1 MNVQVSIYRSVLG
14 ENFKLLHPM
23 LQKRYDLPD
32 GSVFEA
38 SGTMREIKGG
48 PKWLYPL
55 FKIGVNWK
63 LLFLERGKNVPFSI
77 KNTAFPGSNGESQ
90 IHWERIFHFGSTKRY
105 FNALMS
111 LDEKRLVIK
120 DYLGEPP
127 LVYSDL
133 AFDVSDDGSLTIH
146 SLNQRLVLGKVELPL
161 PKSLQGLATVTECYD
176 EAAAVY
182 RINVNV
188 RNPLIGHVFSY
199 EGEFVQDA

>member
-1 MNVQVSIYRSVLG
+1 MLSIYKRVLG
-14 ENFKLLHPM
+14 KNFDRLHPM

-32 GSVFEA
+32 GSAFEA
-38 SGTMREIKGG
+38 TGTMKEIKGG
-48 PKWLYPL
+48 PRWLYPL
-55 FKIGVNWK
+55 FRLGVNWK
-63 LLFLERGKNVPFSI
+63 LLFPERGNNIPFSI
-77 KNTAFPGSNGESQ
+77 TNTARLGKNSESQ

-111 LDEKRLVIK
+111 LDETRLVIK

-133 AFDVSDDGSLTIH
+133 AFEVSDDGSLTIH

-161 PKSLQGLATVTECYD
+161 PKPLQGLATVTERYD
-176 EAAAVY
+176 EADAVY
-182 RINVNV
+182 RISVNV

-199 EGEFVQDA
+199 EGEFVQNA